1 MILEGLQILYL
12 YKKFKMSKKIN
23 GFSKLTKSE
32 KIDWI
37 AKTHF
42 ENPEIAKKQL
52 ENYWNIDPKT
62 QSRHDE
68 FIENTLTNFYL
79 PLGVAPNF
87 IINGTTYTLPMV
99 IEESSVVAAA
109 AKAAKFWSLR
119 GGFKTEILDT
129 IKVGQIHFFF
139 DGNTKKLKKF
149 FDDRK
154 KDLLKTAKKI
164 TKNMEARGGGILSID
179 LFDKR
184 DILTNYY
191 QLHLRFKTGDA
202 MGANFIN
209 SCLEYIAK
217 KLVHFAEKEQLVDG
231 KDSKLEI
238 LMSILSN
245 YVPECLVKAKVS
257 CSIKDFILENNNS
270 NGITFAKRMINAVEI
285 AKCEPYRAVTHNKGI
300 MNGVDALTLATG
312 NDFRAIEAGVHAYA
326 SRSGQYR
333 SLSNAFIKKDQ
344 FVLELTL
351 PLALGTVGGLTKLH
365 PMVRWCLELLGN
377 PDAKN
382 LMQITAVAGLAQN
395 FAALRSLVTNGIQK
409 GHMKMH
415 LLNILNQF
423 KASESQKLAAL
434 KYFKT
439 KLVSAKTVGGFLE
452 KNKL

>member
-12 YKKFKMSKKIN
+12 CKKFKMSKKIN

-62 QSRHDE
+62 QLCHDE

-87 IINGTTYTLPMV
+87 IINGTAYTLPMV

-129 IKVGQIHFFF
+129 IKVGQIHFLF
-139 DGNTKKLKKF
+139 DGNSKKLKKF

-154 KDLLKTAKKI
+154 KDLLKTAKKL
-164 TKNMEARGGGILSID
+164 TKKMEARGGGILSID

-184 DILTNYY
+184 DILPNYY

-209 SCLEYIAK
+209 SCLEYIAE
-217 KLVHFAEKEQLVDG
+217 KLVDFAEKEHLVDG

-238 LMSILSN
+238 VMSILSN

-257 CSIKDFILENNNS
+257 CSIKDFILENNNF
-270 NGITFAKRMINAVEI
+270 NGTTFAKRMINAVEI
-285 AKCEPYRAVTHNKGI
+285 AKFEPYRAVTHNKGI
-300 MNGVDALTLATG
+300 MNGVDAIALATG

-344 FVLELTL
+344 FVMELTL

-365 PMVRWCLELLGN
+365 PMVSWCLELLGN

-395 FAALRSLVTNGIQK
+395 FAALRSLVTTGIQK

-423 KASESQKLAAL
+423 KATESQKLAAL
-434 KYFKT
+434 EYFKT

-452 KNKL
+452 KNVL